1 MPGSPQPSPQPSS
14 ALTVAVTSFVPSRVH
29 RGGRWWSMRRLL
41 LIVLLPAVFLGC
53 AAPPKERA
61 GAPGGSRPEA
71 AGGSLAAQ
79 AQARSDQAEL
89 LELNRQLS
97 LMASAAPADLGA
109 HDYRLGPGDVVRIE
123 APQAPEINGLS
134 VRVSGPGTVN
144 LPLVGEVR
152 LGGLTTGEGE
162 QLLAQRLSRY
172 IHTPQVSLFVSEF
185 ASQEITVTGA
195 VARPGILPIQRP
207 RSLFEVLSMAGG
219 LAANAGSTVNV
230 RTRGPDPVS
239 GQTVGHNLMIDLRD
253 LVRTPD
259 AQALVLRGGD
269 SVYVPEAGVFFVDG
283 AVQSP
288 GSYPLRPEMTVLKAI
303 AVAGGTDWA
312 AVEERV
318 RVIRRDGSGVP
329 RELALDL
336 AAVRDRGA
344 EDMLLEDGDVVVVDT
359 NQAKKG
365 AVVMWNQTLRVLSLG
380 VLYN

>member
-1 MPGSPQPSPQPSS
+1 MVSS
-14 ALTVAVTSFVPSRVH
+14 VRSRA
-29 RGGRWWSMRRLL
+29 RWRRLL
-41 LIVLLPAVFLGC
+41 GSLKLPWLLVLLSAVVLGC
-53 AAPPKERA
+53 AAPPKE
-61 GAPGGSRPEA
+61 GVGGSAA
-71 AGGSLAAQ
+71 AGSDATEGSLAAQ
-79 AQARSDQAEL
+79 AQARRDQAEL

-97 LMASAAPADLGA
+97 LMASAAPADLSA

-134 VRVSGPGTVN
+134 VRISGPGTVN

-162 QLLAQRLSRY
+162 RLLAERLGRY

-195 VARPGILPIQRP
+195 VARPGIIPVQRP

-219 LAANAGSTVNV
+219 LATNAGSTVNV
-230 RTRGPDPVS
+230 RTQGPDAVS
-239 GQTVGHNLMIDLRD
+239 GQTVSHNLIVDLRD
-253 LVRTPD
+253 LVHNPD

-269 SVYVPEAGVFFVDG
+269 SIYVPEAGMFFVDG
-283 AVQSP
+283 AVRSP

-303 AVAGGTDWA
+303 AVAGGTDWS
-312 AVEERV
+312 AVEDKV
-318 RVIRRDGSGVP
+318 RVIRRDGTGVP
-329 RELALDL
+329 RELPLDL

-380 VLYN
+380 VLYQ